1 MAIPDFT
8 SGGFRSSL
16 LHTVNYPRQALFLKA
31 APQGSPS
38 PAMEAARPVVIF
50 VSGPNWGSLTGAAPF
65 DQNVF
70 ENGLRIADMREDF
83 EVGYDQAGSSS
94 ADPRDYG
101 PGQCTEVL

>member
-1 MAIPDFT
+1 V
-8 SGGFRSSL
+8 GWGSL
-16 LHTVNYPRQALFLKA
+16 VNTFLAQKYCAPLFLKA
-31 APQGSPS
+31 SPQGNPS